1 MLEKP
6 MPAHH
11 TFAHL
16 SGLLSSVARYF
27 AARVALVGVEGK
39 EAGLR
44 YGVAAALAGGA
55 LFVAILG
62 YVLLVITLVFAIAA
76 AWEWKHAWLVVLA
89 VAALVHLGGAVAL
102 AWLAKGKLQSAAFTE
117 TMAELKKD
125 QQWLTQFTKK
135 S

>member
-1 MLEKP
+1 

-16 SGLLSSVARYF
+16 SGLLGSVARYF
-27 AARVALVGVEGK
+27 AARLALLGAEGK

-44 YGVAAALAGGA
+44 YGIAAALAVGA

-62 YVLLVITLVFAIAA
+62 YVLFVITVVFAVAA
-76 AWEWKHAWLVVLA
+76 VWDWDHAWLVVLA
-89 VAALVHLGGAVAL
+89 VAALVHLGGAVGL
-102 AWLAKGKLQSAAFTE
+102 VWLAKGRLQGGVFPV
-117 TMAELKKD
+117 TMAELKND

-135 S
+135 NSRRN